1 MPVFNQSRSRIV
13 RLIFLVSFLVLLAQL
28 FVLQVI
34 SGKYKKLAD
43 ENAIFRKIVYPS
55 RGIIYDRKGKAI
67 LNNTL
72 MFDLMVTPA
81 EVRGVDTASLCR
93 LLEIDTVEFRKR
105 IVNAILRNGNY
116 RSSVFEGLLS
126 PEKYARLEENMWRF
140 NAGFFIQERP
150 VREYPFKA
158 AAHLLGYIR
167 EADSAVIKRSNFFYL
182 LGDYVGRTG
191 LEESYENVLMGQR
204 GVQFLLRDNFN
215 RIKGPYEN
223 GEFDTAAVAGR
234 GLKTSIDIELQQL
247 AEKLFNKKVGA
258 VVALDTRTGG
268 ILAMASGPSFDP
280 NMLTGFDSRA
290 NFNRLFN
297 DVSSPLLNRAIK
309 GQYPPGSA
317 FKPLGAW
324 IALNE
329 NLITPSFGFSC
340 PGYYYPC
347 GRQKCTHAGGGHADN
362 LRLAMANSCN
372 SYFGHLLRL
381 TVDNPKYDDIEL
393 GYMKWKEY
401 MNLFGLG
408 NRLGTDLPF
417 EDRGFV
423 PDTAYYNRPRV
434 FGGRGRWNSCSILSL
449 GIGQGEMSV
458 TPLQLANMMCIIANN
473 GYYYTPHLVDS
484 IENETA
490 EDTILTRFRK
500 KHLIKPVDAD
510 AHFSILEGMQG
521 VVDYGTARS
530 AKIEGINICAKT
542 GTAENYRI
550 IENKRVQLKD
560 NSMFV
565 CFAPRENPQ
574 IAIAVVVENAGFG
587 STWAGPIASLMVEK
601 YLKDTLSEAR
611 WKRVEEISKAD
622 LMPSYLEREQ
632 RKQDSLRAAIWA
644 ERTGDS
650 SFLKNF
656 LQQARLEA
664 QRLQRQEDE
673 KRREEK
679 RKQDNKKDT
688 QKQNAILN
696 PEINNKPQPKILRN
710 R

>member
-1 MPVFNQSRSRIV
+1 MPVFNQSRSRII
-13 RLIFLVSFLVLLAQL
+13 RLIFLVAFLVLLTQL
-28 FVLQVI
+28 FHLQVI

-55 RGIIYDRKGKAI
+55 RGIIYDRKGRSI

-81 EVRGVDTASLCR
+81 EVRGVDTTSLCK
-93 LLEIDTVEFRKR
+93 LLEIDTTEFRKR

-140 NAGFFIQERP
+140 NTGFFIQERP
-150 VREYPFKA
+150 VREYPYKA

-167 EADSAVIKRSNFFYL
+167 EADSGVLKRSNFFYQ

-191 LEESYENVLMGQR
+191 LEESYEKVLMGQR
-204 GVQFLLRDNFN
+204 GVKFLLRDNFN
-215 RIKGPYEN
+215 RIQGPYEDE
-223 GEFDTAAVAGR
+223 EFDTAAIAGR
-234 GLKTSIDIELQQL
+234 ALKTSLDIELQQL
-247 AEKLFNKKVGA
+247 AEKLMTNKVGA
-258 VVALDTRTGG
+258 VVAIDPRTGG

-280 NMLTGFDSRA
+280 NMLTGSESRA
-290 NFNRLFN
+290 NFNKLFN

-309 GQYPPGSA
+309 GQYPPGSS

-329 NLITPSFGFSC
+329 GLITPKFGFSC

-381 TVDNPKYDDIEL
+381 TVDNPKYDNIEV

-401 MNLFGLG
+401 MNSFGLG
-408 NRLGTDLPF
+408 NRLGTDIPF
-417 EDRGFV
+417 EDKGLV
-423 PDTAYYNRPRV
+423 VDTAYYNRPRV
-434 FGGRGRWNSCSILSL
+434 FGGKGRWNSCSILSL
-449 GIGQGEMSV
+449 GIGQGEMSA

-473 GYYYTPHLVDS
+473 GYYFTPHLVDS
-484 IENETA
+484 IENEMP
-490 EDTILTRFRK
+490 EDTLLKRFRTK
-500 KHLIKPVDAD
+500 NQLKPVSEDAYN
-510 AHFSILEGMQG
+510 SIIEGMHG
-521 VVDYGTARS
+521 VVEYGTGRS
-530 AKIEGINICAKT
+530 ARIEGINICAKT

-550 IENKRVQLKD
+550 IDKKRVQLKD

-565 CFAPRENPQ
+565 CFAPMENPK
-574 IAIAVVVENAGFG
+574 IAVAVVVENAGFG
-587 STWAGPIASLMVEK
+587 ATWAGPIASLVVEK
-601 YLKDTLSEAR
+601 YLKDSLSQER
-611 WKRVEEISKAD
+611 WKRVDEIAKAD

-650 SFLKNF
+650 SFLRKF
-656 LQQARLEA
+656 LLEA
-664 QRLQRQEDE
+664 RQEAERIQRQEEE
-673 KRREEK
+673 KRREER
-679 RKQDNKKDT
+679 RKNAEKQAEK
-688 QKQNAILN
+688 QKAFLN
-696 PEINNKPQPKILRN
+696 PEDKKTNILRN